1 MALLLRRCS
10 STGPA
15 VRRIWVAGPQVSPYP
30 CADAISTSHMETII
44 MTVRSIVLEALAAL
58 LLGFQAHG
66 QQGKHITITGT
77 VHDENGSPLPLVN
90 VQVEGTHDGDATDL
104 NGRFSFASAIGSM
117 VTLRAS
123 LVGYDPATVNLLRPA
138 GDSMRVVL
146 VLRETVVR
154 MEECV
159 VAASAFTIS
168 DDTKALAVRTLDVV
182 TTPGA
187 AADVLH
193 AIQTLPGVCTVD
205 EGAGLY
211 VRGGDVS
218 ETTMLL
224 DQATVVHPYKFE
236 SSTGGYFGTIP
247 PMLLGGTFFSS
258 GGFTARYGNALS
270 GVLAMETMNMPS
282 RLSSTLGISLAAGS
296 AGAAV
301 PIIPDVLGFRIS
313 GNTTFSDAMF
323 RLNGSRDRF
332 TIPPDGADINA
343 LLIYKYSPVG
353 QVKLFTLLETS
364 RIGAHAHQASFGGIY
379 ESREQS
385 RLFNLQWSSTTA
397 TSLLKGSLSFSRFAA
412 DRTIGNMDLLSSDI
426 MLKARFDVQKD
437 LGPSCTMA
445 GGIEAENTVN
455 EFTGTIPRNPS
466 VLDPAAATYLLD
478 ERYAATRI
486 GGYAELTTLLMPRLA
501 ITTGL
506 RMDEYSPARQTALD
520 PRLSLRYEISNT
532 THAQCAWGI
541 YHQFPQPYLYNDV
554 NGNPHLTAQRA
565 IHWIASLE
573 STSDLFQAR
582 FEVFRKSYANMVLR
596 TSPSGYNN
604 AGDGVASGI
613 DVFLK
618 YGAFL
623 RTPVSGWIS
632 YGYLSSQRVQVRD
645 LAQTIVYENAP
656 TPYDITHNLTVV
668 CKAQVVSLLSLAF
681 TFRYATGLPVTPI
694 VGAIRSDRGEYYEPV
709 EGNVNAE
716 RLPDFIRLDA
726 TLAYFQPFG
735 EANAATFYIAVT
747 NLLNRPNPVAYEY
760 SQDYTE
766 RRLRTTDY
774 RRFIYFG
781 LSLSLGT
788 LGIGD

>member
-1 MALLLRRCS
+1 M
-10 STGPA
+10 T
-15 VRRIWVAGPQVSPYP
+15 VRRIV
-30 CADAISTSHMETII
+30 I
-44 MTVRSIVLEALAAL
+44 EALAAL
-58 LLGFQAHG
+58 LLGVPALG
-66 QQGKHITITGT
+66 QQDKHITVTGT
-77 VHDENGSPLPLVN
+77 VHDEHGSPLPLVN
-90 VQVEGTHDGDATDL
+90 VQIAMTHDGDATDL
-104 NGRFSFASAIGSM
+104 FGRFSFATRIGSM

-123 LVGYDPATVNLLRPA
+123 LVGYDPVTVPVLRPV
-138 GDSMRVVL
+138 GDSVHVVV

-154 MEECV
+154 MDECV

-168 DDTKALAVRTLDVV
+168 DDPKALAVRTLDVV

-211 VRGGDVS
+211 VRGGDVN

-224 DQATVVHPYKFE
+224 DQATIVHPYKFE

-296 AGAAV
+296 AGAAI
-301 PIIPDVLGFRIS
+301 PIIPDVLGLRIS

-332 TIPPDGADINA
+332 TIPPEGADINA
-343 LLIYKYSPVG
+343 MLIYRYSPTG
-353 QVKLFTLLETS
+353 QVKLFTFLEDN
-364 RIGAHAHQASFGGIY
+364 RIGSHAHQGSFGGIY
-379 ESREQS
+379 ASREQS
-385 RLFNLQWSSTTA
+385 HLFSLQWSSTTA
-397 TSLLKGSLSFSRFAA
+397 TVLLKGGLSISRFAA
-412 DRTIGNMDLLSSDI
+412 GRTLGNMDLLSSDT

-445 GGIEAENTVN
+445 GGIETERTVN
-455 EFTGTIPRNPS
+455 AFTGTIPQNPA

-478 ERYAATRI
+478 ERYGAVRI
-486 GGYAELTTLLMPRLA
+486 GGYAEFVTSPMPRLA
-501 ITTGL
+501 LTTGM
-506 RMDEYSPARQTALD
+506 RMDAYSTAHQAVFD
-520 PRLSLRYEISNT
+520 PRVSLRYEFSST
-532 THAQCAWGI
+532 LHAQCAWGI
-541 YHQFPQPYLYNDV
+541 YHQFAAPYLYNEV
-554 NGNPHLTAQRA
+554 NGNPHLTAMRA
-565 IHWIASLE
+565 MHWIASLE
-573 STSDLFQAR
+573 STRDLFQAR
-582 FEVFRKSYANMVLR
+582 LEVFRKSYANMVLR
-596 TSPSGYNN
+596 TLPSGYTNN
-604 AGDGVASGI
+604 GNGVASGI

-623 RTPVSGWIS
+623 RTPVSGWLS
-632 YGYLSSQRVQVRD
+632 YGYLTSQRVQVRD
-645 LAQTIVYENAP
+645 LAKTIVYEDAP

-694 VGAIRSDRGEYYEPV
+694 TGAVRSARGEYYEPI
-709 EGNVNAE
+709 EGHVNTE
-716 RLPDFIRLDA
+716 RLPAFIRLDA

-735 EANAATFYIAVT
+735 EANAVTFYMAVT

-788 LGIGD
+788 MGIGD